1 MAMVITTNA
10 ASINAQKYLSASR
23 QDLDVAMERLSSG
36 QRINSAAD
44 DAAGLA
50 IRDKM
55 TSQIEGLNQG
65 VRNANDAI
73 SFMQTAEGALEET
86 TNILQRMRT
95 LAVQAVNDTNSS
107 SDRVNLNDEI
117 GKLIEE
123 MNRIGNNSSFNDK
136 ILLDGSMKNSTFQ
149 IGHKSGQTIDIGL
162 KDMRAS
168 AIGDKDAVGAIS
180 AATKSTSEIKLSGG
194 LETGDVAKIQL
205 ATGFSVSVTGTAT
218 TSTAS
223 GLAAAFKTATTAGVD
238 VDAAVTG
245 TTTAYSAAGTTT
257 SASITFTSAGT
268 GTVSAF
274 IPSMTVTDTDGDA
287 TSTLPGGTTTATNTS
302 GKDKTDAVSELETV
316 GNIDVLLKET
326 AANAILSIDQAL
338 LEVGQER
345 SKLGAF
351 QNRLQFAVNN
361 MTNMSANTSAARS
374 VIADAD
380 YAQESSSLA
389 KNQIL
394 QQAGTAMLAQA
405 NAQAQSVLSL
415 LK

>member
-65 VRNANDAI
+65 VRNANDSI

-136 ILLDGSMKNSTFQ
+136 VLLDGSMTNSTFQ
-149 IGHKSGQTIDIGL
+149 IGHKSGQTIDIAL
-162 KDMRAS
+162 NDMRAS
-168 AIGDKDAVGAIS
+168 AIGDKAAVGAIT
-180 AATKSTSEIKLSGG
+180 AATTSSSATTLSGG
-194 LETGDVAKIQL
+194 LASGDVAKIQL
-205 ATGFSVSVTGTAT
+205 ATGYSVSVTGTT
-218 TSTAS
+218 STSTAT
-223 GLAAAFKTATTAGVD
+223 GLAVAFKAATVAATSGTATDYVA
-238 VDAAVTG
+238 
-245 TTTAYSAAGTTT
+245 SGTTT
-257 SASITFTSAGT
+257 SDVITFTSAAT
-268 GTVSAF
+268 GSTSSFTPV
-274 IPSMTVTDTDGDA
+274 MTVTDTDGDA
-287 TSTLPGGTTTATNTS
+287 TKALPSGTTTATNTA
-302 GKDKTDAVSELETV
+302 GKDITAAVAELETV

>member
-65 VRNANDAI
+65 VRNANDSI

-136 ILLDGSMKNSTFQ
+136 VLLDGSMTNSTFQ
-149 IGHKSGQTIDIGL
+149 IGHKSGQTIDIAL
-162 KDMRAS
+162 NDMRAS
-168 AIGDKDAVGAIS
+168 AIGDKAAVGAIT
-180 AATKSTSEIKLSGG
+180 AATTSSSATTLSGG
-194 LETGDVAKIQL
+194 LASGDVAKIQL
-205 ATGFSVSVTGTAT
+205 ATGYSVSVTGTT
-218 TSTAS
+218 STSTAT
-223 GLAAAFKTATTAGVD
+223 GLAVAFKAATVAATSGTATDYVA
-238 VDAAVTG
+238 
-245 TTTAYSAAGTTT
+245 SGTTT
-257 SASITFTSAGT
+257 SDVITFTSAAT
-268 GTVSAF
+268 GSTSSFTPV
-274 IPSMTVTDTDGDA
+274 MTVTDTDGDA
-287 TSTLPGGTTTATNTS
+287 TKALPSGTTTATNTS
-302 GKDKTDAVSELETV
+302 GKDITAAVAELETV

>member
-65 VRNANDAI
+65 VRNANDSI

-136 ILLDGSMKNSTFQ
+136 VLLDGSMTNSTFQ
-149 IGHKSGQTIDIGL
+149 IGHKSGQTIDIAL
-162 KDMRAS
+162 NDMRAS
-168 AIGDKDAVGAIS
+168 AIGDKAAVGAIT
-180 AATKSTSEIKLSGG
+180 AATTSSSATTLSGG
-194 LETGDVAKIQL
+194 LASGDVAKIQL
-205 ATGFSVSVTGTAT
+205 ATGYSVSVTGTTA
-218 TSTAS
+218 TSTAT
-223 GLAAAFKTATTAGVD
+223 GLAVAFKAATVAATSGTATDYVA
-238 VDAAVTG
+238 
-245 TTTAYSAAGTTT
+245 SGTTT
-257 SASITFTSAGT
+257 SDVITFTSAAT
-268 GTVSAF
+268 GSTSSFTPV
-274 IPSMTVTDTDGDA
+274 MTVTDTDGDA
-287 TSTLPGGTTTATNTS
+287 TKALPSGTTTATNTA
-302 GKDKTDAVSELETV
+302 GKDITAAVAELETV

>member
-1 MAMVITTNA
+1 
-10 ASINAQKYLSASR
+10 
-23 QDLDVAMERLSSG
+23 
-36 QRINSAAD
+36 
-44 DAAGLA
+44 
-50 IRDKM
+50 
-55 TSQIEGLNQG
+55 
-65 VRNANDAI
+65 
-73 SFMQTAEGALEET
+73 
-86 TNILQRMRT
+86 MRT

-123 MNRIGNNSSFNDK
+123 MDRIGNNSSFNDK
-136 ILLDGSMKNSTFQ
+136 VLLDGTMTDSTFQ
-149 IGHKSGQTIDIGL
+149 IGHKSGQTISIGL
-162 KDMRAS
+162 NDMRAS
-168 AIGDKDAVGAIS
+168 EIGDKVAV
-180 AATKSTSEIKLSGG
+180 AAVTAKTASTSAITMTAG
-194 LETGDVAKIQL
+194 LATGDVAVLTVASGASITVTGGDSTDTLTEL
-205 ATGFSVSVTGTAT
+205 ATVF
-218 TSTAS
+218 
-223 GLAAAFKTATTAGVD
+223 
-238 VDAAVTG
+238 
-245 TTTAYSAAGTTT
+245 AGTDPTGYTT
-257 SASITFTSAGT
+257 SASTTGILTITSVAVGADSSFTPT
-268 GTVSAF
+268 MV
-274 IPSMTVTDTDGDA
+274 VTDTDGDL
-287 TSTLPGGTTTATNTS
+287 TSAAPGGTTTATNTS
-302 GKDKTDAVSELETV
+302 GVDITAAVNELETV
-316 GNIDVLLKET
+316 GNIDVLLKES

-361 MTNMSANTSAARS
+361 MTNMSANTSSARS

>member
-123 MNRIGNNSSFNDK
+123 MDRIGNNSSFNDK

-162 KDMRAS
+162 NDMRAS
-168 AIGDKDAVGAIS
+168 AIGDKAAVGAIT
-180 AATKSTSEIKLSGG
+180 AATTSSSATTLSGG
-194 LETGDVAKIQL
+194 LASGDVAKIQL
-205 ATGFSVSVTGTAT
+205 ATGYSVSVTGTTA
-218 TSTAS
+218 TSTAT
-223 GLAAAFKTATTAGVD
+223 GLAVAFKTATVAATSGTATDYV
-238 VDAAVTG
+238 A
-245 TTTAYSAAGTTT
+245 SGTTT
-257 SASITFTSAGT
+257 SDVITFTSAAT
-268 GTVSAF
+268 GSTSSFTPV
-274 IPSMTVTDTDGDA
+274 MTVTDTDGDA
-287 TSTLPGGTTTATNTS
+287 TKALPSGTTTATNTA
-302 GKDKTDAVSELETV
+302 GKDITAAVAELETV

>member
-1 MAMVITTNA
+1 MVITTNA
-10 ASINAQKYLSASR
+10 ASINAQKYLSSSR

-65 VRNANDAI
+65 VRNANDSI

-95 LAVQAVNDTNSS
+95 LAVQAVNDTNSA

-123 MNRIGNNSSFNDK
+123 MNRIGNNSTFNDK
-136 ILLDGSMKNSTFQ
+136 VLLDGSMTNSTFQ

-162 KDMRAS
+162 NDMRAS
-168 AIGDKDAVGAIS
+168 AIGDKAAVGAVS
-180 AATKSTSEIKLSGG
+180 AATTSTSAITLTGG
-194 LETGDVAKIQL
+194 LASGDVAKIQL
-205 ATGFSVSVTGTAT
+205 ATGYSVSVTGTTA
-218 TSTAS
+218 TSTAT
-223 GLAAAFKTATTAGVD
+223 GLAVAFKAATVAVGASVSGGTATDYVA
-238 VDAAVTG
+238 
-245 TTTAYSAAGTTT
+245 SGTTT
-257 SASITFTSAGT
+257 SDVITFTSAAT
-268 GTVSAF
+268 GTASSFV
-274 IPSMTVTDTDGDA
+274 PTMTVTDTDGDA
-287 TSTLPGGTTTATNTS
+287 TAALPGGTSTAVNTS
-302 GKDKTDAVSELETV
+302 GKDITAAVAELETV
-316 GNIDVLLKET
+316 SNIDVLNKDT
-326 AANAILSIDQAL
+326 AANAIKTLDQAL

>member
-1 MAMVITTNA
+1 
-10 ASINAQKYLSASR
+10 
-23 QDLDVAMERLSSG
+23 
-36 QRINSAAD
+36 
-44 DAAGLA
+44 
-50 IRDKM
+50 
-55 TSQIEGLNQG
+55 
-65 VRNANDAI
+65 
-73 SFMQTAEGALEET
+73 
-86 TNILQRMRT
+86 
-95 LAVQAVNDTNSS
+95 VNDTNSS

-136 ILLDGSMKNSTFQ
+136 VLLDGSMTNSTFQ
-149 IGHKSGQTIDIGL
+149 IGHKSGQTIDIAL
-162 KDMRAS
+162 NDMRAS
-168 AIGDKDAVGAIS
+168 AIGDKAAVGAIT
-180 AATKSTSEIKLSGG
+180 AATTSSSATTLSGG
-194 LETGDVAKIQL
+194 LASGDVAKIQL
-205 ATGFSVSVTGTAT
+205 ATGYSVSVTGTT
-218 TSTAS
+218 STSTAT
-223 GLAAAFKTATTAGVD
+223 GLAVAFKGATVAATSGTATDYVA
-238 VDAAVTG
+238 
-245 TTTAYSAAGTTT
+245 SGTTT
-257 SASITFTSAGT
+257 SDVITFTSAAT
-268 GTVSAF
+268 GSTSSFTPV
-274 IPSMTVTDTDGDA
+274 MTVTDTDGDA
-287 TSTLPGGTTTATNTS
+287 TKALPSGTTTATNTS
-302 GKDKTDAVSELETV
+302 GKDITAAVAELETV

>member
-123 MNRIGNNSSFNDK
+123 MDRIGNNSSFNDK

-162 KDMRAS
+162 NDMRAS
-168 AIGDKDAVGAIS
+168 AIGDKAAVGAIT
-180 AATKSTSEIKLSGG
+180 AATTSSSATTLSGG
-194 LETGDVAKIQL
+194 LASGDVAKIQL
-205 ATGFSVSVTGTAT
+205 ATGYSVSVTGIAA
-218 TSTAS
+218 TSTAT
-223 GLAAAFKTATTAGVD
+223 GLAVAFKSATVAATSGTATDYVA
-238 VDAAVTG
+238 
-245 TTTAYSAAGTTT
+245 SGTTT
-257 SASITFTSAGT
+257 SNIITFTSAAT
-268 GTVSAF
+268 GSTSSFTPV
-274 IPSMTVTDTDGDA
+274 MTVTDTSGDA
-287 TSTLPGGTTTATNTS
+287 TAALPSGTTTATNTA
-302 GKDKTDAVSELETV
+302 GKDITAAVAELETV

>member
-1 MAMVITTNA
+1 MVITTNA

-123 MNRIGNNSSFNDK
+123 MDRIGNNSSFNDK

-162 KDMRAS
+162 NDMRAS
-168 AIGDKDAVGAIS
+168 AIGDKAAVGAIT
-180 AATKSTSEIKLSGG
+180 AATTSSSATTLSGG
-194 LETGDVAKIQL
+194 LASGDVAKIQL
-205 ATGFSVSVTGTAT
+205 ATGYSVSVTGTT
-218 TSTAS
+218 STSTAT
-223 GLAAAFKTATTAGVD
+223 GLAVAFKAATVAATSGTATDYVA
-238 VDAAVTG
+238 
-245 TTTAYSAAGTTT
+245 SGTTT
-257 SASITFTSAGT
+257 SDVITFTSAAT
-268 GTVSAF
+268 GSTSSFTPV
-274 IPSMTVTDTDGDA
+274 MTVTDTDGDA
-287 TSTLPGGTTTATNTS
+287 TKALPSGTTTATNTS
-302 GKDKTDAVSELETV
+302 GKDITAAVAELETV